1 MADRATGKLR
11 CGEDPQRRSATGP
24 RRGHDRAAVQSPGH
38 SRCNKCF
45 GTAPTQAAVKKE
57 LPEIV

>member
-1 MADRATGKLR
+1 MADRAIGKLR
-11 CGEDPQRRSATGP
+11 CEEDPQRRLG
-24 RRGHDRAAVQSPGH
+24 RGHDRAAVQSPGH

-45 GTAPTQAAVKKE
+45 GTAPTQAAFKKE